1 MISAELERILQHVY
15 ADARARK
22 YELIGLEHLLL
33 VLLEQSDDVRTLL
46 QQCGVECNILS
57 EQLISSVVENTPLL
71 PDHLLAD
78 TETQPTIGFQR
89 VLQRA
94 IVHVQQAD
102 KREVFPLDVLVALM
116 SETDSPA
123 VYFLSLQSVS
133 RYDVLRAIAHGP
145 DEGKGDEGAD
155 FQNQSAQDKNAEPND
170 ALGSYTVNLNAEVLA
185 GRIDPL
191 IGRKHEM
198 ERLAAGAAEADGHY
212 ISDFKRGAA
221 ASSGAVPGSGGA
233 DHYSGRRA
241 AGVRHGDDPD
251 PVGAGAVFAGGDEN
265 RHRPRHSI
273 RSRGPQPTGA

>member
-1 MISAELERILQHVY
+1 M
-15 ADARARK
+15 
-22 YELIGLEHLLL
+22 
-33 VLLEQSDDVRTLL
+33 
-46 QQCGVECNILS
+46 
-57 EQLISSVVENTPLL
+57 
-71 PDHLLAD
+71 
-78 TETQPTIGFQR
+78 
-89 VLQRA
+89 
-94 IVHVQQAD
+94 QQAD

-198 ERLAAGAAEADGHY
+198 ERRAGVVPPPQNNPLLVGEAGAGKTALAEGFGAPNCQRPGVGH
-212 ISDFKRGAA
+212 FERRG
-221 ASSGAVPGSGGA
+221 
-233 DHYSGRRA
+233 
-241 AGVRHGDDPD
+241 GVFARHGRI
-251 PVGAGAVFAGGDEN
+251 AGGHQ
-265 RHRPRHSI
+265 HRGDFEARVKAVLKQLATIPNAVLFVAPLC
-273 RSRGPQPTGA
+273 RGPAVRLCHSGWRYWTGG